1 MQNISKSKKL
11 FSQAQ
16 KLIPGGV
23 NSPVRAFKS
32 VGGNPRFLSKAS
44 GAYLFDVDGNKYV
57 DTICSWGPAIVG
69 HSHPK
74 VIEAITTAASKGLS
88 FGAPTPGETN
98 LAELICTFLPSIEMV
113 RLTSSGTEA
122 TMSAIRLARGV
133 TNRTKII
140 KFEGCYHGH
149 VDSLLVKAGSGLLT
163 AGKPTSSGIPEA
175 FSEETLVLPFNDEV
189 ALKKCFE
196 EHANSIAGVIIEPV
210 AGNMNLVKPSLSFIK
225 RLRKEC
231 DDSGS
236 ILIFDEVM
244 TGFRVGLNGAQG
256 ILDVKPDLTTIGKV
270 IGGGMP
276 LGAFGGKKE
285 IMEYISPLG
294 DVYHAG
300 TLSGNPIAVAAGIA
314 TLEILSEKGFFD
326 KISNITKEFVSGLL
340 SASRNAGY
348 KNFSADSLGGMFGLY
363 FRNKIPIS
371 FDEIN
376 ECNQKSFNQ
385 FFHLMLEDG
394 IYLAPSPFE
403 AGFLSIQHEGN
414 PVNEAIR
421 AAHDS
426 FEKLALIESN

>member
-1 MQNISKSKKL
+1 MQNISKSKEF

-16 KLIPGGV
+16 QIIPGGV

-74 VIEAITTAASKGLS
+74 VIDAITTAASKGLS
-88 FGAPTPGETN
+88 FGAPTPNETN
-98 LAELICTFLPSIEMV
+98 LAELICNFLPSIEMV

-122 TMSAIRLARGV
+122 TMSAIRLARGA

-163 AGKPTSSGIPEA
+163 AGKPTSSGIPES
-175 FSEETLVLPFNDEV
+175 FSQETLVLPFNDEV
-189 ALKKCFE
+189 ALRQCFE
-196 EHANSIAGVIIEPV
+196 ENANSIAGVIIEPV
-210 AGNMNLVKPSLSFIK
+210 AGNMNLVKPNLSFIK
-225 RLRKEC
+225 KLRKEC
-231 DDSGS
+231 DDAGS

-256 ILDVKPDLTTIGKV
+256 IFDIKPDLTTIGKV

-285 IMEYISPLG
+285 IMEYVAPLG

-300 TLSGNPIAVAAGIA
+300 TLSGNPVAVAAGIA

-326 KISNITKEFVSGLL
+326 KISNITNEFVNGFL
-340 SASRNAGY
+340 SASKNAGFE
-348 KNFSADSLGGMFGLY
+348 NFSSDSLGGMFGLY
-363 FRNKIPIS
+363 FRKNIPLS
-371 FDEIN
+371 FNEIN

-385 FFHLMLEDG
+385 FFHLMLENG
-394 IYLAPSPFE
+394 VYLAPSPFE
-403 AGFLSIQHEGN
+403 AGFLSIQHEGD
-414 PVNEAIR
+414 PIDKAIK

-426 FEKLALIESN
+426 FEKLVQLESN